1 MFKYVQITKEHPWP
15 QVLCIAHNQKA
26 YSPMILHTALNQD
39 RPFGEK
45 STFKEHSHD
54 LYHLNLYSK
63 GGGYTL
69 EGKTYE
75 TTEDSLV
82 IISPGQK
89 HDLVTNR
96 GDCVYSEITFSM
108 ENKNGD
114 SMALPFNKILSIYTG
129 VDVELGHQLKLSKE
143 ASKAIYMAIVDIT
156 DYLETVRPLS
166 MFYVQLRMAKI
177 FESIVTHSATCF
189 EAEQKVNGDQRA
201 VHVKDYIEKHY
212 NEQITTEQLAKQ
224 CCVSKGYLFR
234 IFKEVYGVTPVSY
247 QQALRLQ
254 AAQVLL
260 RSTDLNCNEISHRVG
275 YGNVYFFHRLFKKK
289 FNITPKQYRNRIRN
303 DIGSPAK
310 QPNKQILSSANTM

>member
-1 MFKYVQITKEHPWP
+1 MFRYVQIKKEHTWP
-15 QVLCIAHNQKA
+15 QVLCIAYNQKA
-26 YSPMILHTALNQD
+26 YSPMILHTAINQD

-54 LYHLNLYSK
+54 LYHLNLYTK
-63 GGGYTL
+63 PGGYTL
-69 EGKTYE
+69 DGKYFE
-75 TTEDSLV
+75 AAEDSLV
-82 IISPGQK
+82 IVSPGQK
-89 HDLVTNR
+89 HDLVTHR
-96 GDCVYSEITFSM
+96 GDGVYSEITFSL
-108 ENKNGD
+108 ESRTGEPLT
-114 SMALPFNKILSIYTG
+114 LPFNKVLSIYTG
-129 VDVELGHQLKLSKE
+129 VDVEMGHQLQLSKE
-143 ASKAIYMAIVDIT
+143 VSKAVYMSIVDIT

-166 MFYVQLRMAKI
+166 MFYVQIRMAKI
-177 FESIVTHSATCF
+177 FESIITHSATCF
-189 EAEQKVNGDQRA
+189 EAEQKVNCDQRA
-201 VHVKDYIEKHY
+201 VNVKEYIEKHY

-289 FNITPKQYRNRIRN
+289 FSVTPKQYRNRIRT
-303 DIGSPAK
+303 DM
-310 QPNKQILSSANTM
+310 NKNKAAM

>member
-1 MFKYVQITKEHPWP
+1 MFKYVQIKKEHTWP

-26 YSPMILHTALNQD
+26 YSPMILHTAINQD

-54 LYHLNLYSK
+54 LYHLNLYTK
-63 GGGYTL
+63 AGGYTL
-69 EGKTYE
+69 DGKYYE
-75 TTEDSLV
+75 ATEDSLV

-96 GDCVYSEITFSM
+96 GDGVYSEITFSL
-108 ENKNGD
+108 ESKAGD
-114 SMALPFNKILSIYTG
+114 SLVVPFNKILGIYTG
-129 VDVELGHQLKLSKE
+129 VDVELDHQLQLTKEVSK
-143 ASKAIYMAIVDIT
+143 SIYMAIVDIT

-166 MFYVQLRMAKI
+166 MFYVQLRLARI
-177 FESIVTHSATCF
+177 FENIVTHSATCF
-189 EAEQKVNGDQRA
+189 EAEQKVNCDQRA
-201 VHVKDYIEKHY
+201 VHVKEYIEKHY

-289 FNITPKQYRNRIRN
+289 FNVTPKQYRNRIRSDVN
-303 DIGSPAK
+303 RPQNAAMIS
-310 QPNKQILSSANTM
+310 